1 MHRFSLFLLI
11 FLLVVALALP
21 AVSPVQA
28 QTALPPTETATPS
41 PTPEPTT
48 EPPMPT
54 LISAEDLV
62 PLAEIGLPQ
71 NEVLYGPYDSKR
83 LRFGLPPSW
92 ELQPGAELYLNLSA
106 FYTNNTGDTFI
117 GANGGTLEVTFNN
130 VLLTTLVLD
139 WVGKRSVRIP
149 IPAEALT
156 PSRADGRHELYL
168 FLNSAI
174 DCNYDNQTSVTIF
187 ADSQFYFPHDIRPP
201 VLDLGLLP
209 LPIFQLGT
217 FRPSQAVVVVPDS
230 PDATEL
236 EAAYTVIGGMAGM
249 TRNIIEPALLF
260 ASEVTSRTLQENH
273 LLLVGYPDEFAAF
286 ANADWPV
293 KPTNGRLQHPDMQ
306 ADDGLIQIASAPD
319 DATLS
324 WLMISANNATG
335 LRKAAQAFSSGALRT
350 SGRPDL
356 ALIADVE
363 HSVLVQHTAEDRTL
377 GDLGYDVQNASG
389 FGVHYFEFEFYMPP
403 GMVAADDA
411 HVTLNFNHSA
421 MIDLAR
427 SGMLVY
433 LNQRIIGSARF
444 TEQTAK
450 QGQEDFRLPRY
461 ALLPGI
467 NRLLVAA
474 DLIPSDF
481 CSNLILSNLWIT
493 ITPDSNLHI
502 PLQPVQ
508 FALIDFRDLSQYPY
522 PFVSSPTLS
531 TLGLVLPQ
539 NNPTAWKLGASLMAN
554 LSHWRSG
561 AILEFGVAFD
571 GNIPSDFQQRDL
583 IFLGRPSQLQMI
595 STVADRLPVP
605 FPDGSDIASEHGM
618 QVTYRIPKG
627 TSLGY
632 LELFASPWD
641 EQHTMLGVF
650 GSTEEGLNWAVNAL
664 LESSLRGKLNGNF
677 AVLRNEQLFTTD
689 TRLGIGSGNLAATAV
704 PEVSMTPLV
713 SLTPQAPSSTS
724 AKPGWIV
731 PFIVGSTLFAA
742 ALIVVLIINALRK
755 NSE

>member
-1 MHRFSLFLLI
+1 MRRLSLFLLI
-11 FLLVVALALP
+11 FLLVITLALP

-28 QTALPPTETATPS
+28 QTALPPTETVTPS
-41 PTPEPTT
+41 PTPELAPET
-48 EPPMPT
+48 PVPT

-62 PLAEIGLPQ
+62 LLTQIGLPQ
-71 NEVLYGPYDSKR
+71 NGVFHGPYDSKR

-92 ELQPGAELYLNLSA
+92 ELQPGAELFLSLSA

-130 VLLTTLVLD
+130 LLLTTLVLD
-139 WVGKRSVRIP
+139 WVGERSVRIP
-149 IPAEALT
+149 IPAEALV
-156 PSRADGRHELYL
+156 PSHTDGRHELYL

-174 DCNYDNQTSVTIF
+174 DCTYDNQTSVTIL

-217 FRPSQAVVVVPDS
+217 FRPSQAVVIVPDS
-230 PDATEL
+230 PDAAEL

-249 TRNIIEPALLF
+249 TRNAIEPPLLL
-260 ASEVTSRTLQENH
+260 AGEVTSRTLQENH

-286 ANADWPV
+286 ANANWPV
-293 KPTNGRLQHPDMQ
+293 KPTNSGLEHPDMQ
-306 ADDGLIQIASAPD
+306 PDDGLIQIAPAPD

-363 HSVLVQHTAEDRTL
+363 HSVLVQQTAEDRTM

-403 GMVAADDA
+403 GMMATDDA

-433 LNQRIIGSARF
+433 LNERIIGSARF

-450 QGQEDFRLPRY
+450 QGQEDFQLPRY

-493 ITPDSNLHI
+493 ITSDSNLHI

-522 PFVSSPTLS
+522 PLVSSPTLS
-531 TLGLVLPQ
+531 TLGLVLPP
-539 NNPTAWKLGASLMAN
+539 NDPTTWKLGASLMAN
-554 LSHWRSG
+554 LSRWRSG
-561 AILEFGVAFD
+561 AILEFEVAFD

-583 IFLGRPSQLQMI
+583 ILLGRPSQLQML
-595 STVADRLPVP
+595 STMADRLPVP
-605 FPDGSDIASEHGM
+605 FPEGSDIASEHGM
-618 QVTYRIPKG
+618 QVTYRIPAG

-641 EQHTMLGVF
+641 EQRTMLGVF

-664 LESSLRGKLNGNF
+664 LEPSLRSKLDGNF
-677 AVLRNEQLFTTD
+677 AVVRSEQLFTTD
-689 TRLGIGSGNLAATAV
+689 TRLGFGSGNLAATAV
-704 PEVSMTPLV
+704 PDVSMTPLV
-713 SLTPQAPSSTS
+713 SLTPPQAHHPLQAPNQAGLSPSSLVRHCLL
-724 AKPGWIV
+724 P
-731 PFIVGSTLFAA
+731 
-742 ALIVVLIINALRK
+742 R
-755 NSE
+755 